1 MYVIVFWPTID
12 RILHSYLSNFIL
24 LLGMKDPLQKH
35 IEKLKIMKES
45 AKRRNG
51 LYSNLLKLNDKDTSR
66 SLRALTKAPAP
77 GKKIQK
83 IGFIMF
89 WIPEPTG
96 ITCAVG
102 GPMILAGKYLEKVY
116 NGAKISDIGN
126 HTKESFSTIHD
137 FKNSMMWHFF

>member
-1 MYVIVFWPTID
+1 MD
-12 RILHSYLSNFIL
+12 
-24 LLGMKDPLQKH
+24 DPLQRH

-45 AKRRNG
+45 AKRRG
-51 LYSNLLKLNDKDTSR
+51 ELYSDIVKLNDENTTR

-83 IGFIMF
+83 IGFIML

-96 ITCAVG
+96 ITCAAG

-116 NGAKISDIGN
+116 NGAKISDVGN
-126 HTKESFSTIHD
+126 HTKESFFTIRD
-137 FKNSMMWHFF
+137 FKDTMM

>member
-1 MYVIVFWPTID
+1 MID
-12 RILHSYLSNFIL
+12 RILHPYLSNFVL

-45 AKRRNG
+45 AKRRNE
-51 LYSNLLKLNDKDTSR
+51 LYSDIVKLDDKNTTR
-66 SLRALTKAPAP
+66 SLRALTKASAP

-83 IGFIMF
+83 IGFIML

-102 GPMILAGKYLEKVY
+102 GPMILAGRYLEKVY
-116 NGAKISDIGN
+116 NGAKISDVGS
-126 HTKESFSTIHD
+126 HTKDTFSTIHD
-137 FKNSMMWHFF
+137 FKNSIV

>member
-1 MYVIVFWPTID
+1 MT
-12 RILHSYLSNFIL
+12 
-24 LLGMKDPLQKH
+24 DPLKKH
-35 IEKLKIMKES
+35 LDKLKIIAES
-45 AKRRNG
+45 AKRRNN
-51 LYSNLLKLNDKDTSR
+51 LYTDLVKLDSKQAKR
-66 SLRALTKAPAP
+66 SLAALHNASAP

-83 IGFIMF
+83 IGFIML

-102 GPMILAGKYLEKVY
+102 GPMILAGRYLEKVY

-137 FKNSMMWHFF
+137 FKNSMM

>member
-1 MYVIVFWPTID
+1 MID
-12 RILHSYLSNFIL
+12 RTSHWYLSNFVL
-24 LLGMKDPLQKH
+24 LLDMKDNLQSY

-45 AKRRNG
+45 ANRRNE
-51 LYSNLLKLNDKDTSR
+51 LYSDITKLADKNTTR

-83 IGFIMF
+83 IGFIML

-102 GPMILAGKYLEKVY
+102 GPMILAGRYLEKVY

-137 FKNSMMWHFF
+137 FKNSMM

>member
-1 MYVIVFWPTID
+1 MID
-12 RILHSYLSNFIL
+12 RISHRYLSNFVS
-24 LLGMKDPLQKH
+24 LLGMKDPLQSY

-45 AKRRNG
+45 ANRRNE
-51 LYSNLLKLNDKDTSR
+51 LYSDITKLDDKNTRR

-83 IGFIMF
+83 IGFIML

-102 GPMILAGKYLEKVY
+102 GPMILAGRYLEKVY

-137 FKNSMMWHFF
+137 FKNSMM

>member
-1 MYVIVFWPTID
+1 MID
-12 RILHSYLSNFIL
+12 RISHRYLSNFVL
-24 LLGMKDPLQKH
+24 LLDMKDNLQSY

-45 AKRRNG
+45 ANRRNE
-51 LYSNLLKLNDKDTSR
+51 LYSDITKLDNKNTTD

-83 IGFIMF
+83 IGFIML

-102 GPMILAGKYLEKVY
+102 GPMILAGRYLEKVY

-126 HTKESFSTIHD
+126 HTKESLSTIHD
-137 FKNSMMWHFF
+137 FKNSMS

>member
-1 MYVIVFWPTID
+1 MID
-12 RILHSYLSNFIL
+12 RISHWYLSNFVS
-24 LLGMKDPLQKH
+24 LLGMKDPLQSY

-45 AKRRNG
+45 ANRRNE
-51 LYSNLLKLNDKDTSR
+51 LYSDITKLDDKNTRR

-83 IGFIMF
+83 IGFIML

-102 GPMILAGKYLEKVY
+102 GPMILAGRYLEKVY

-137 FKNSMMWHFF
+137 FKNSMM

>member
-1 MYVIVFWPTID
+1 MID
-12 RILHSYLSNFIL
+12 RTSHRYLSNFVL
-24 LLGMKDPLQKH
+24 LLDMKDPLQSY

-45 AKRRNG
+45 AHRRNE
-51 LYSNLLKLNDKDTSR
+51 LYSDITKLDDKNTTR

-83 IGFIMF
+83 IGFIML

-102 GPMILAGKYLEKVY
+102 GPMIVAGRYLEKVY

-126 HTKESFSTIHD
+126 HTKESLSTIHD
-137 FKNSMMWHFF
+137 FKNSMS

>member
-1 MYVIVFWPTID
+1 MID
-12 RILHSYLSNFIL
+12 RILHQYLSNFVL

-45 AKRRNG
+45 AKRRTE
-51 LYSNLLKLNDKDTSR
+51 LYSGLVKLNDENTSR
-66 SLRALTKAPAP
+66 SLRALTNAPAP

-83 IGFIMF
+83 IGFIML

-102 GPMILAGKYLEKVY
+102 GPMILAGRYLEKVY

-126 HTKESFSTIHD
+126 HTKDTFSTIHD
-137 FKNSMMWHFF
+137 FKNSMM

>member
-1 MYVIVFWPTID
+1 MID
-12 RILHSYLSNFIL
+12 RISHRYLSNFVS
-24 LLGMKDPLQKH
+24 LLGMKDPLQSY

-45 AKRRNG
+45 AKRRNE
-51 LYSNLLKLNDKDTSR
+51 LYSDITKLDDKNTTR

-83 IGFIMF
+83 IGFIML

-102 GPMILAGKYLEKVY
+102 GPMILAGRYLEKVY

-137 FKNSMMWHFF
+137 FKNSMM

>member
-1 MYVIVFWPTID
+1 MT
-12 RILHSYLSNFIL
+12 
-24 LLGMKDPLQKH
+24 DPLKKH
-35 IEKLKIMKES
+35 LDKLKIIAES
-45 AKRRNG
+45 AKRRNNMYAD
-51 LYSNLLKLNDKDTSR
+51 LAKLDNRQTKR
-66 SLRALTKAPAP
+66 SLSALHNAPAP

-83 IGFIMF
+83 IGFIML

-102 GPMILAGKYLEKVY
+102 GPMILAGRYLEKVY

-137 FKNSMMWHFF
+137 FKNSMS

>member
-1 MYVIVFWPTID
+1 MID
-12 RILHSYLSNFIL
+12 RILHPHLSNFVSL
-24 LLGMKDPLQKH
+24 SNMQDSLQKH

-66 SLRALTKAPAP
+66 SLRALTKASAP

-96 ITCAVG
+96 VTCAVG
-102 GPMILAGKYLEKVY
+102 GPMILAGRYLEKVY
-116 NGAKISDIGN
+116 NGAKISDVSN
-126 HTKESFSTIHD
+126 HTKDSFSTIHD
-137 FKNSMMWHFF
+137 FKNSVL

>member
-1 MYVIVFWPTID
+1 
-12 RILHSYLSNFIL
+12 
-24 LLGMKDPLQKH
+24 MKDPLQKH

-45 AKRRNG
+45 AKRRSE
-51 LYSNLLKLNDKDTSR
+51 LYSDIVKLNDENTKR
-66 SLRALTKAPAP
+66 SLRALTNAPAP

-83 IGFIMF
+83 IGFIMC

-102 GPMILAGKYLEKVY
+102 GPMILAGRYLEKVY

-137 FKNSMMWHFF
+137 FKNSMV

>member
-1 MYVIVFWPTID
+1 MID
-12 RILHSYLSNFIL
+12 RTSHSYLSNFVSL
-24 LLGMKDPLQKH
+24 SNMQDSLQKH

-45 AKRRNG
+45 AKRRNE
-51 LYSNLLKLNDKDTSR
+51 LYSDLTKLDDKNTTR

-116 NGAKISDIGN
+116 NGAKISDVGN

-137 FKNSMMWHFF
+137 FKDSMM

>member
-1 MYVIVFWPTID
+1 MID
-12 RILHSYLSNFIL
+12 RISHRYLSNFVS
-24 LLGMKDPLQKH
+24 LLGMKDPLQSY

-45 AKRRNG
+45 ANRRNE
-51 LYSNLLKLNDKDTSR
+51 LYSDITKLDDKNTTR
-66 SLRALTKAPAP
+66 SLRALTKASAP

-83 IGFIMF
+83 IGFIML

-102 GPMILAGKYLEKVY
+102 GPMILAGRYLEKVY

-137 FKNSMMWHFF
+137 FKNSMT

>member
-1 MYVIVFWPTID
+1 MID
-12 RILHSYLSNFIL
+12 RTSHWYLSNFVL
-24 LLGMKDPLQKH
+24 LLDMKDNLQSY

-45 AKRRNG
+45 ANRRNE
-51 LYSNLLKLNDKDTSR
+51 LYSDITKLDDKNTTR

-83 IGFIMF
+83 IGFIML

-102 GPMILAGKYLEKVY
+102 GPMILAGRYLEKVY

-126 HTKESFSTIHD
+126 HTKDSFSTIHD
-137 FKNSMMWHFF
+137 FKNSMM

>member
-1 MYVIVFWPTID
+1 MID
-12 RILHSYLSNFIL
+12 RISHRYLSNFVL
-24 LLGMKDPLQKH
+24 LLDMKDNLQSY

-45 AKRRNG
+45 ANRRNE
-51 LYSNLLKLNDKDTSR
+51 LYSDITKLDDKNTRR

-83 IGFIMF
+83 IGFIML

-102 GPMILAGKYLEKVY
+102 GPMILAGRYLEKVY

-137 FKNSMMWHFF
+137 FKNSMS

>member
-1 MYVIVFWPTID
+1 MID
-12 RILHSYLSNFIL
+12 RISHRYLSNFVL
-24 LLGMKDPLQKH
+24 LLDMKDPLQSY

-45 AKRRNG
+45 AKRRNE
-51 LYSNLLKLNDKDTSR
+51 LYSDITKLDDKNTTR

-83 IGFIMF
+83 IGFIML

-102 GPMILAGKYLEKVY
+102 GPMILAGRYLEKVY

-137 FKNSMMWHFF
+137 FKNSMM

>member
-1 MYVIVFWPTID
+1 MID
-12 RILHSYLSNFIL
+12 STVHPCLSNFVL
-24 LLGMKDPLQKH
+24 LSVMKDPLQKH
-35 IEKLKIMKES
+35 IERLKIMRES
-45 AKRRNG
+45 AKRRSA
-51 LYSNLLKLNDKDTSR
+51 LYSDLTKLDDKNTTR

-116 NGAKISDIGN
+116 NGSKISDVNN
-126 HTKESFSTIHD
+126 HTNETFSTIHD
-137 FKNSMMWHFF
+137 FKNSVM